1 MMNKHTI
8 AFYNLEN
15 LFDVKDD
22 PYTLDDDF
30 LPWGKKF
37 WTKKRYRKK
46 ISKLANTIKSIG
58 DENSGNPPILV
69 GVAEVENAK
78 VLEDLIES
86 QPLQACKYNYVH
98 YDSPDER
105 GIDVALL
112 VNEEVFKIEETNAIP
127 INIVEEN
134 GIKDYTRDALYVNG
148 YIGNEKVHVLV
159 MHWPSR
165 RDGVEL
171 TSHKRIQAAQQIN
184 LFIKNNIDIGLKD
197 KIVLMGDFNDNPTDE
212 SLKKYLVTEEFFN
225 PFLSIVRPNKGSLN
239 YRGEWFLF
247 DQIIISHNFFR
258 PNNNMLK
265 FDKAGIF
272 NDLSLKEWKGKHKGK
287 PFRTFKGKK
296 YMGGVSD
303 HFPVYICI
311 TST

>member
-15 LFDVKDD
+15 LFDIDDD

-37 WTKKRYRKK
+37 WTKKRYKK
-46 ISKLANTIKSIG
+46 KLFKLANTIKEIG
-58 DENSGNPPILV
+58 SEESKIPPMLI

-78 VLEDLIES
+78 VLQDLLVNEQLS
-86 QPLQACKYNYVH
+86 KYPYNYVH

-112 VNEEVFKIEETNAIP
+112 VNEDLFRIEDTEAIP
-127 INIVEEN
+127 IEIREN
-134 GIKDYTRDALYVNG
+134 NGVKDYTRDALYVSG
-148 YIGNEKVHVLV
+148 FVGGEKIHIIV

-165 RDGVEL
+165 RDGASL
-171 TSHKRIQAAQQIN
+171 TAHKRIQAAKQITNFISN
-184 LFIKNNIDIGLKD
+184 LGIKETEKV
-197 KIVLMGDFNDNPTDE
+197 VLMGDFNDNPDNK
-212 SLKKYLVTEEFFN
+212 SVKDFLVTEDFFN
-225 PFLSIVRPNKGSLN
+225 PFLSLINPDKGSLS

-247 DQIIISHNFFR
+247 DQIIISHNFFK
-258 PNNNMLK
+258 PSNNGLK
-265 FDKAGIF
+265 FNKAGIF
-272 NDLSLKEWKGKHKGK
+272 NESFLQEWKGKNKGT
-287 PFRTFKGKK
+287 PFRTFKGRK
-296 YMGGVSD
+296 YLGGVSD
-303 HFPVYICI
+303 HFPVYISI